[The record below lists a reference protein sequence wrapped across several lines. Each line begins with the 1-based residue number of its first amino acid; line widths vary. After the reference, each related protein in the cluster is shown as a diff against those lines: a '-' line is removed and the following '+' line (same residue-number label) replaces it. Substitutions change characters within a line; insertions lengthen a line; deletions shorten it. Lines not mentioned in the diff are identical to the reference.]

1 MTPSRGAVNVRL
13 RSTACLLGAVLA
25 AALLPAFPAQA
36 DELREREYWL
46 EDYGITE
53 AWETTQGEGVRVAVI
68 DSGVDGSHPDL
79 DGVVVGGTDVSGAGQ
94 LDGQLGIGE
103 VSEHGTLVASLLAG
117 RGHQPDPDPSP
128 APSADDDESPG
139 DQSPSP
145 DPVETTGPDT
155 YGRGSDGIVGV
166 APQSDLLAVSVWIEG
181 ETKGPNPAGISIDQQ
196 IPDAVR
202 WAVDNGAQVIN
213 MSLGSTSP
221 TWPESWDDA
230 FLYAEENDVVIVAA
244 AGNRAGGSM
253 QVGAPATMPGVLAV
267 AGLDRDGEASRE
279 SSSEGISIGVAAPA
293 ENLVGALPGGVYAD
307 WSGSSGAAPLVAGT
321 AALIRSQ
328 YPDLSAAQVINRI
341 LLTARD
347 AGDDGGE
354 RDTIYG
360 YGILD
365 VAAAVNADIAVPE
378 ENLLGSMAEFIQIYR
393 RGEPA
398 PPPEPAEPTSE
409 PTPVDIPEPV
419 VPVAEEATGT
429 SGGLPAAIV
438 LGFGSLILVVLTG
451 GTVAV
456 LRARRAALDNA
467 TGETEAGS
475 QGIADDDRP

>member
-1 MTPSRGAVNVRL
+1 MTPSRGPLSVRL

-25 AALLPAFPAQA
+25 AALLPAFPAHA

-117 RGHQPDPDPSP
+117 RGHLPDPPPSP
-128 APSADDDESPG
+128 SPSADDDESSG

-145 DPVETTGPDT
+145 EPVETTGPDT

-166 APQSDLLAVSVWIEG
+166 APQADLLAVSVWIEG
-181 ETKGPNPAGISIDQQ
+181 PTKGPNPAGISIDQQ

-328 YPDLSAAQVINRI
+328 YPDLSAAQVVNRI

-398 PPPEPAEPTSE
+398 PPPEPAEPTTE
-409 PTPVDIPEPV
+409 PTPVDIPEPA
-419 VPVAEEATGT
+419 VPVAEEVTGT

-456 LRARRAALDNA
+456 LRARRAALDSAN
-467 TGETEAGS
+467 GESEAKS
-475 QGIADDDRP
+475 QGIASDD